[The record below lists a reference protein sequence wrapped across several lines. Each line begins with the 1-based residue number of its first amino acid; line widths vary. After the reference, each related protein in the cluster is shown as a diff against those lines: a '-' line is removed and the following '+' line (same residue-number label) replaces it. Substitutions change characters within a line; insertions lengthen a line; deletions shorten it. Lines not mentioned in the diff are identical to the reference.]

1 MKQDQVIAALR
12 LRVEAAGGSGTRLPA
27 ERGLAALLGCSRQ
40 SLRTALAVLEAE
52 GALWRHVGQG
62 TFLGPRPRGLPLRE
76 TVLLTA
82 TSPAQL
88 MQARLI
94 VEPPVAAEAA
104 RAAIPADL
112 IRLEALLAQGRH
124 ARNRPEAEQADAA
137 FHRAVAE
144 TAGNPVLLGLLDY
157 LSGAR
162 RRAAWQQEWERT
174 YRRIGVAEFTAVHS
188 DQHAAVVAAIAAGD
202 AARAEAAMRAHLNTV
217 AAAMATPISPQTLP
231 APAHSAGQRR

>member
-12 LRVEAAGGSGTRLPA
+12 ARVDTQEGTRLPA
-27 ERGLAALLGCSRQ
+27 ERALAAELGCSRQ
-40 SLRTALAVLEAE
+40 SLRAALAVLEAE
-52 GALWRHVGQG
+52 GLLWRHVGQG
-62 TFLGPRPRGLPLRE
+62 TFLGPRPPGLPVRE

-88 MQARLI
+88 MQARRM

-104 RAAIPADL
+104 QRATPADVAHL
-112 IRLEALLAQGRH
+112 SGLVAQGRR

-144 TAGNPVLLGLLDY
+144 TARNPVLLGLLDY

-174 YRRIGVAEFTAVHS
+174 YRRTGVEEFTRLHS
-188 DQHAAVVAAIAAGD
+188 DQHAAVVAAIAAAD
-202 AARAEAAMRAHLNTV
+202 APGAEAAMRTHLDTIT
-217 AAAMATPISPQTLP
+217 AAIFMPRPPQTP
-231 APAHSAGQRR
+231 AGSTRSADRTP